1 MMFAGG
7 FWYVLFI
14 KLKKFLMF
22 LFQQELLLFYQ
33 MWFFFFALMRQPY
46 ESSHLFFSVN
56 IMNSLL
62 DI

>member
-33 MWFFFFALMRQPY
+33 MWFFFFL
-46 ESSHLFFSVN
+46 H
-56 IMNSLL
+56 
-62 DI
+62 

>member
-7 FWYVLFI
+7 FWNVFFV
-14 KLKKFLMF
+14 KLKKFLLF
-22 LFQQELLLFYQ
+22 LIQQEFLLFYQ
-33 MWFFFFALMRQPY
+33 IFFGALMRRPY
-46 ESSHLFFSVN
+46 ESSPLIFSVN